1 MIKLSDYACFDRYL
15 PYSPRFSGKLSTF
28 YEREMINL
36 LSTQIK
42 TLRQGKGWTQ
52 AELARRL
59 HISPSAI
66 GMYEQ
71 GRREPSVDTL
81 VALSKEF
88 DVTMDYL
95 VVGSNRVNLNQK
107 VCISHKQLAVSLLEL
122 RSLSPEDL
130 FVMLIAEMLQK

>member
-1 MIKLSDYACFDRYL
+1 M
-15 PYSPRFSGKLSTF
+15 
-28 YEREMINL
+28 

-42 TLRQGKGWTQ
+42 TLRQGKGWSQ

-71 GRREPSVDTL
+71 GRREPSVDIL

-88 DVTMDYL
+88 DVTMDCL
-95 VVGSNRVNLNQK
+95 VAGSYGANPDYKINIAQKHFTEALIEIRNLSYDDLL
-107 VCISHKQLAVSLLEL
+107 ILLATEILKGAEL
-122 RSLSPEDL
+122 RERKNNKKESQD
-130 FVMLIAEMLQK
+130 M

>member
-1 MIKLSDYACFDRYL
+1 M
-15 PYSPRFSGKLSTF
+15 
-28 YEREMINL
+28 

-42 TLRQGKGWTQ
+42 TLRQGKGWSQ

-71 GRREPSVDTL
+71 GRREPSVGTL
-81 VALSKEF
+81 VTLSKEF

-95 VVGSNRVNLNQK
+95 VVGSNGVNLDRRI
-107 VCISHKQLAVSLLEL
+107 CISHKQLMEALPEL
-122 RSLSPEDL
+122 RNLSREDL
-130 FVMLIAEMLQK
+130 LVMLLAEMLQK